1 MSKYGAFFVVSC
13 SYDVRKLHYSLH
25 VLLCFSKS
33 NDKNIA
39 MYVGF
44 EADGMLAGKSSLLQN
59 IMTLFALLLRCLTQM
74 LNVMT

>member
-1 MSKYGAFFVVSC
+1 MELSLLFHVHMMYE
-13 SYDVRKLHYSLH
+13 SYTSLH